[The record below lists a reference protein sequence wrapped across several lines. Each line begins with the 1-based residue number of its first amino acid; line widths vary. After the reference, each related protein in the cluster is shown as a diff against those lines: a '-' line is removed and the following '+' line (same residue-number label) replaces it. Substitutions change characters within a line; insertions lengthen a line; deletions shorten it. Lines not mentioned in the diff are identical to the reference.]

1 MLEPIENLVRNL
13 GRLPGLGRR
22 SAGRAALALVR
33 EPDRLLEPLV
43 AALRDAQANVCACA
57 RCGAF
62 TVRGEDP
69 CALCTDACTDATRD
83 GGVVCVVE
91 EAADVVTIESSGA
104 FRGRY
109 HVLAG
114 KLSPVRHCGPDKLRI
129 AELKD
134 RIAREGFGEV
144 LLALSTDMEGDA
156 TAGYLVETLRGFPSA
171 AAPVAVVGVSSGGLS
186 SKLPCF
192 SAMRCVTISASSAAL
207 AKLITFMVV
216 SSALSKR
223 TITSS
228 VSSINFF
235 LALFILYPHQP
246 VALVYQIS
254 DTGLFIQLFK
264 LCVERIHVSARL
276 SAVYGLF
283 LQYRREHLYLPC
295 RYG

>member
-1 MLEPIENLVRNL
+1 MLAPIENLVRNL
-13 GRLPGLGRR
+13 GRLPGPGRR

-43 AALRDAQANVCACA
+43 LALRDAQANVCACA

-69 CALCTDACTDATRD
+69 CALCTDATRD

-171 AAPVAVVGVSSGGLS
+171 AAPVKVTRLAFGLPADSGVAYSDPLT
-186 SKLPCF
+186 LRR
-192 SAMRCVTISASSAAL
+192 AIVHRCPA
-207 AKLITFMVV
+207 
-216 SSALSKR
+216 
-223 TITSS
+223 
-228 VSSINFF
+228 
-235 LALFILYPHQP
+235 
-246 VALVYQIS
+246 
-254 DTGLFIQLFK
+254 
-264 LCVERIHVSARL
+264 
-276 SAVYGLF
+276 
-283 LQYRREHLYLPC
+283 
-295 RYG
+295 